1 MTAITREW
9 SDGHTQADLPEDQNV
24 FVPRSEPKPVK
35 VMYIISDLSIGG
47 AEMTLYK
54 LLAQTDRRRF
64 SPVVVSLIDQGALC
78 ERIELLGIAVHTTRM
93 RAGRPSPAGLWRL
106 AKLIRQLDPD
116 LIFGW
121 MYHSCLAAQLAK
133 IVSGRRIPILWSI
146 HYSISSL
153 NTDKKLTAA
162 VIWLCGR
169 LSRLP
174 AGIVFV
180 SRAGQAQH
188 KPLGF
193 CVKNSCVIPNGIDVK
208 EFRPS
213 AQARLSVRTEL
224 KLPVGALLIGLIG
237 RYHPMKDHANFLKA
251 AALTAE
257 TNPAV
262 HFVLIG
268 RGIDRENQPLAGA
281 ISQLGLGSRTHLLGE
296 REDTA
301 RLAAALDILSL
312 SSAYGESCPVVI
324 GEAMAC
330 GVPCVV
336 TDVGDSAWLVG
347 EAGRVVPPRDAGALG
362 MAWKELIDLDPER
375 RNALGLLGR
384 ARVIEQFP
392 IQSVMARYEDLY
404 ETVLANE
411 APERYE
417 SLTSSRI
424 DALSPTFEETGA
436 Q

>member
-9 SDGHTQADLPEDQNV
+9 SDGHAQEDLPEDQNV

-180 SRAGQAQH
+180 S
-188 KPLGF
+188 
-193 CVKNSCVIPNGIDVK
+193 
-208 EFRPS
+208 
-213 AQARLSVRTEL
+213 
-224 KLPVGALLIGLIG
+224 
-237 RYHPMKDHANFLKA
+237 
-251 AALTAE
+251 
-257 TNPAV
+257 
-262 HFVLIG
+262 
-268 RGIDRENQPLAGA
+268 
-281 ISQLGLGSRTHLLGE
+281 
-296 REDTA
+296 
-301 RLAAALDILSL
+301 
-312 SSAYGESCPVVI
+312 
-324 GEAMAC
+324 
-330 GVPCVV
+330 
-336 TDVGDSAWLVG
+336 
-347 EAGRVVPPRDAGALG
+347 
-362 MAWKELIDLDPER
+362 
-375 RNALGLLGR
+375 
-384 ARVIEQFP
+384 
-392 IQSVMARYEDLY
+392 
-404 ETVLANE
+404 
-411 APERYE
+411 
-417 SLTSSRI
+417 
-424 DALSPTFEETGA
+424 
-436 Q
+436 